1 MKIRFSMPLYVE
13 IGKNKKKYRLNLN
26 YMQHWHHQVKR
37 SVKEAYKKI
46 AREKLKEFRFLKAD
60 KIELSFYLY
69 KPSKRKMDRSN
80 QLSVH
85 EKYICDVMVDLQML
99 IDDDDSHIEATHYYT
114 GGIDKDDPRVAI
126 EVSIL

>member
-1 MKIRFSMPLYVE
+1 MPLYVE

-37 SVKEAYKKI
+37 QVKEAYKKI
-46 AREKLKEFRFLKAD
+46 AYKSFKEFRFINAD

-80 QLSVH
+80 QLCVH
-85 EKYICDVMVDLQML
+85 EKYICDVMVAFN
-99 IDDDDSHIEATHYYT
+99 IIPDDDDYHIKATHYYT
-114 GGIDKDDPRVAI
+114 GGIDKENPRVDI